1 MMEGV
6 APRGK
11 NTVGRLSDVTINTIS
26 PGCAHTHVTDH
37 LVDTWPGSVSG
48 SAPTAA
54 SGTQV
59 DGSALQRHDSHG
71 WTDARTQSQPAGQQS
86 GRRVS

>member
-1 MMEGV
+1 MAKTQLVDYLMLQLIQFHQ
-6 APRGK
+6 A
-11 NTVGRLSDVTINTIS
+11 
-26 PGCAHTHVTDH
+26 AHTHVTDH
-37 LVDTWPGSVSG
+37 LVDTWPGGVSG
-48 SAPTAA
+48 SAPTMA